1 VRRNRYYSYIF
12 IAIITIVAAG
22 VLSFAAKFLRPIQEL
37 NEAVE
42 KKKNIM
48 LAMDIIGPDEKL
60 SREEIINKFDETIKP
75 VAVNYQGEIMT
86 LSERQTVA
94 DIDPESEAQKPLEKQ
109 LLPLYLQQREGETLA
124 YCIPVFGKGL
134 WSTIYGYLALKQD
147 LNTIKGITFYKHGET
162 PGLGAEVATQWFT
175 ENFAGKQIFNKDGEL
190 VSVEIIKGQV
200 TESTPQAYRKVDGIS
215 GATKTCDGVNDFL
228 LKDLEKYKNYIMKN
242 RTTKD

>member
-1 VRRNRYYSYIF
+1 MRRNRYYSFIF

-42 KKKNIM
+42 KKKNI
-48 LAMDIIGPDEKL
+48 LQAVGLVKPTEKL
-60 SREEIINKFDETIKP
+60 SRETIIDKFDQTIKP
-75 VAVNYQGEIMT
+75 LVVNYQGEIMT
-86 LSERQTVA
+86 LPEGQTVA
-94 DIDPESEAQKPLEKQ
+94 DIDPETEAQKPIEKQ
-109 LLPLYLQQREGETLA
+109 LLPVYLQQQDGETVA
-124 YCIPVFGKGL
+124 YCLPVFGKGL

-175 ENFAGKQIFNKDGEL
+175 ENFEGKQIFNKEGEL

-228 LKDLEKYKNYIMKN
+228 LKDLKKYKNYIVKN
-242 RTTKD
+242 RTNKD

>member
-1 VRRNRYYSYIF
+1 
-12 IAIITIVAAG
+12 
-22 VLSFAAKFLRPIQEL
+22 
-37 NEAVE
+37 
-42 KKKNIM
+42 M

>member
-1 VRRNRYYSYIF
+1 MGENRYYSFIF

-22 VLSFAAKFLRPIQEL
+22 VLSFAAQFLRPIQEL

-48 LAMDIIGPDEKL
+48 QAVGLVESTEKL
-60 SREEIINKFDETIKP
+60 SREAIINKFDQSIKP
-75 VAVNYQGEIMT
+75 LAVNYRGEIMT
-86 LSERQTVA
+86 LPEGQSVA
-94 DIDPESEAQKPLEKQ
+94 DIDPEAEARKPLEKQ
-109 LLPLYLQQREGETLA
+109 LLPVYLQQQDGETAA

-162 PGLGAEVATQWFT
+162 PGLGAEVSTQWFT
-175 ENFAGKQIFNKDGEL
+175 ENFEGKQIFDRDSNL
-190 VSVEIIKGQV
+190 VSVEIIKGRV

-242 RTTKD
+242 RTNKE